1 MTTYWITKREP
12 CPKCDGRGY
21 NIIDAEKGIAAICE
35 DGFSQC
41 SNGYI
46 ETQIDADQWL
56 IERLGQIEWTSPTG
70 FADFLPKTERM
81 IDVRY
86 KDE

>member
-1 MTTYWITKREP
+1 MTTYWITKRER

-21 NIIDAEKGIAAICE
+21 NIIDAEKDIAAICE

-46 ETQIDADQWL
+46 ETQINL
-56 IERLGQIEWTSPTG
+56 L
-70 FADFLPKTERM
+70 
-81 IDVRY
+81 DVLAKMRWR
-86 KDE
+86 DLNDHRVAFDSLEIREG

>member
-12 CPKCDGRGY
+12 CDHKTANGMPRYPG
-21 NIIDAEKGIAAICE
+21 EKVCWDCNGL
-35 DGFSQC
+35 
-41 SNGYI
+41 GYI

-70 FADFLPKTERM
+70 FADFLLKTERM
-81 IDVRY
+81 TDVMY
-86 KDE
+86 KDK